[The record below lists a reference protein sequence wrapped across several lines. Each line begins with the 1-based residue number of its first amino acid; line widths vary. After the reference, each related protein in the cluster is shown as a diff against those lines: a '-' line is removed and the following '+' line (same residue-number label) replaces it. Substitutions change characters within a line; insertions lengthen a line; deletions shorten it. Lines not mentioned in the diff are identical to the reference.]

1 MPIGTPEGFLDITN
15 ATLRTSVVGISNTG
29 PTGELSIGSNLHVD
43 TTSSNVLH
51 VVGNTLTHNLTL
63 GTINL
68 TPAYGLE
75 NVVNVGSSTS
85 QTVTFSNITTGLTAT
100 TNVDVQGQVKATN
113 ATLGL
118 VATSNIEVGGQVK
131 ATNPTLGLVA
141 TSNIEVG
148 GQIKA
153 TNPTLGLVTTSNAE
167 VGTANLYVDTTT
179 GRVGIGSTQPRA
191 TLDINKTDAMI
202 LPSGTTAEEPA
213 TGITGMVR
221 LNTTIDKLQFY
232 NGNRW
237 SYVGGGSVSDVSP
250 TNLIA
255 ESGPHGRGDQST
267 PTPRKFPGFPMT
279 SNTTPLGYVA
289 SASSHA
295 SATSE
300 PWVLFNQKYTAHYD
314 DTPTGGNNNIWLSA
328 GSLYNS
334 SVEVGLYTG
343 LESTTVDGI
352 PILGEWVQLQT
363 PKAFKLTSTYGYPP
377 NGNGDQHRSPRNG
390 KIVGSNDGTTWT
402 EIISFFDLVTAEPG
416 GDVNSNQ
423 GPGVGISNWA
433 EGSATN
439 FGIVPSTVAYYKYYR
454 LIIQKANGN
463 DGGYTSLA
471 GWDLYGISEDD
482 SEFVA
487 IGGDTSTDVTIRS
500 QYNTPAVSGYK
511 LYLDGVQGSTATDL
525 STGSITVTENNV
537 TYDATEKAWVFDGST
552 ESNIVSATL
561 GFEGDQ
567 PLSVSTWFKSSNLE
581 TNVSTST
588 IFNVGTAGGEG
599 FAKAEAGVDL
609 TTLITANTWHN
620 LAFTSNGHGLYNH
633 TYLDG
638 KLIGSLPSHDTARY
652 YPDVSMRTY
661 SQDGYNVSVSS
672 QYHTST
678 QNRRPFLVFNQNY
691 VAGINYTSWKTPDT
705 YSTTGTPRTYVGYQ
719 RLGTSTSLG
728 EWIKLEM
735 PYEIFMTH
743 VHVVAEESE
752 AHQAPESFK
761 VYGSNDNV
769 NWTEI
774 LSETGAAPGDFNDSQ
789 SPSLYYADDTSRAY
803 KFFGFVSLTVV
814 GQQYLTLAG
823 LRYFGHRV
831 NDLVRFPDS
840 TTVRKFPDT
849 VMASNG
855 PQRGYTVSASSTQS
869 STYEVYNIFHLDL
882 NKEWRSDTQYGSGG
896 AYTGSRN
903 LGTGAVNGEWVKI
916 EMPHKIVLSS
926 IDLGGDTGYLNRAPE
941 DFKVYGSNDD
951 TNWTELISET
961 GITPLATPGTNH
973 TSSSSTAYKYFAL
986 VVTRTY
992 TTFDYVAIETLV
1004 FNGTEVAE
1012 PVLARLGGSFEGKIA
1027 NMRVY
1032 DRSIGERQVL
1042 EVWDA
1047 EKDRFGRGESSI
1059 TVHKGRLGVGTKTPQ
1074 ATLDVRGNIFG
1085 PLLTHKSY
1093 KWTATSIQR
1102 QNNAGSYP
1110 ITLLIQEVEIPE
1122 IYKNISPL
1130 NLRLSY
1136 TWNWFGEVDNN
1147 ADGQTSHNTY
1157 DVMAG
1162 TSVKYNND
1170 IVEHMN
1176 LGRISSLTTSNPE
1189 GAPIGV
1195 TILATAYHSTNDSS
1209 TPEMAVVPGFYE
1221 LKNVTSDKVTIDLYM
1236 IFHVDYPDSKVYT
1249 NRTVDSTLTT
1259 GYERGCSTLTVFM
1272 EPY

>member
-289 SASSHA
+289 SASS
-295 SATSE
+295 TY
-300 PWVLFNQKYTAHYD
+300 Q
-314 DTPTGGNNNIWLSA
+314 GA
-328 GSLYNS
+328 GSGYAAWKAFDGVIENRVS
-334 SVEVGLYTG
+334 TDNPIPDAPYYYDWKSAQSRYVANGLPV
-343 LESTTVDGI
+343 TTLPTQTAVSGDNVA
-352 PILGEWVQLQT
+352 GEWLQIEV
-363 PKAFKLTSTYGYPP
+363 PKAFKLTSTYGYP
-377 NGNGDQHRSPRNG
+377 GHSGDIQRAPKVG

-402 EIISFFDLVTAEPG
+402 LVHSFSDLLAYDPASGEVPMST
-416 GDVNSNQ
+416 Q
-423 GPGVGISNWA
+423 WA
-433 EGSATN
+433 QGSATS
-439 FGIVPSTVAYYKYYR
+439 FGDISPDVGYYRYYR
-454 LIIQKANGN
+454 LITTQVNEN
-463 DGGYTSLA
+463 VGGHVQLNQ
-471 GWDLYGISEDD
+471 WELYGISEDD

-487 IGGDTSTDVTIRS
+487 IGGDTSTDVTIKS

-511 LYLDGVQGSTATDL
+511 LYLDGAEGSTATDL
-525 STGSITVTENNV
+525 STGPITVTENNV

-609 TTLITANTWHN
+609 TTLITEDTWHN
-620 LAFTSNGHGLYNH
+620 LAFTSNGQGLYNH

-638 KLIGSLPSHDTARY
+638 NLIGSLPSYDSARY
-652 YPDVSMRTY
+652 YPEIPLLRE
-661 SQDGYNVSVSS
+661 SQDGYNISASS
-672 QYHTST
+672 DYNNFYSKTK
-678 QNRRPFLVFNQNY
+678 PFNHHAIQTENWATFN
-691 VAGINYTSWKTPDT
+691 GGFSDTINYSGTARLA
-705 YSTTGTPRTYVGYQ
+705 STTP
-719 RLGTSTSLG
+719 LG
-728 EWIKLEM
+728 EWLKLEM
-735 PYEIFMTH
+735 PHPILMTH
-743 VHVVAEESE
+743 IFLSSYDAGGMFN
-752 AHQAPESFK
+752 PTDFK
-761 VYGSNDNV
+761 VYGSNDDT
-769 NWTEI
+769 NWDEL
-774 LSETGAAPGDFNDSQ
+774 LSKTGFSVAAVAANDATK
-789 SPSLYYADDTSRAY
+789 LIDADTSTRAY
-803 KFFGFVSLTVV
+803 KYFALVITKKVSGTY
-814 GQQYLTLAG
+814 QYVHVHE

-855 PQRGYTVSASSTQS
+855 PQRGYTVSASGAPNPSYDSYHAFNNITANGNGSWHSESSYATSGTRES
-869 STYEVYNIFHLDL
+869 STSTLSS
-882 NKEWRSDTQYGSGG
+882 WTGG
-896 AYTGSRN
+896 GGGHN
-903 LGTGAVNGEWVKI
+903 GAWLKI
-916 EMPHKIVLSS
+916 QLPNKIVLNNIIFIQRPTYGIQQPRLFS
-926 IDLGGDTGYLNRAPE
+926 I
-941 DFKVYGSNDD
+941 VGSNDD
-951 TNWTELISET
+951 SNWYLVHEET
-961 GITPLATPGTNH
+961 SRTFTGATAPNPDPH
-973 TSSSSTAYKYFAL
+973 TMSGPYASTAWKYFA
-986 VVTRTY
+986 VVIRTGSTDNISDHVSIGDWELY
-992 TTFDYVAIETLV
+992 
-1004 FNGTEVAE
+1004 GTEVAE

-1027 NMRVY
+1027 NTRVY

-1042 EVWDA
+1042 EIWDA

-1085 PLLTHKSY
+1085 PLLTHRSY
-1093 KWTATSIQR
+1093 VWRKP
-1102 QNNAGSYP
+1102 G
-1110 ITLLIQEVEIPE
+1110 ITYLPASQECRILAQVVEIPE
-1122 IYKNISPL
+1122 MYKNISPL

-1136 TWNWFGEVDNN
+1136 LWQHFGETNN
-1147 ADGQTSHNTY
+1147 GQGENHVWRTNVKHSGNT
-1157 DVMAG
+1157 
-1162 TSVKYNND
+1162 
-1170 IVEHMN
+1170 VEHMN
-1176 LGRISSLTTSNPE
+1176 TGMEGGRF
-1189 GAPIGV
+1189 IGV
-1195 TILATAYHSTNDSS
+1195 SMSLITYTVNHTAN
-1209 TPEMAVVPGFYE
+1209 TPEIATIPGSYE
-1221 LKNVTSDKVTIDLYM
+1221 LKNVTGDTFEVELSLVSRIATTM
-1236 IFHVDYPDSKVYT
+1236 NT
-1249 NRTVDSTLTT
+1249 NRTINSADSSSD
-1259 GYERGCSTLTVFM
+1259 ERGCSTLTVFM

>member
-167 VGTANLYVDTTT
+167 IGTANLYVDTTT

-289 SASSHA
+289 SASSILTTYYAWGAFDGAIENRVSTTTPVPDAQYYYGWISAA
-295 SATSE
+295 S
-300 PWVLFNQKYTAHYD
+300 KYTGIQALHD
-314 DTPTGGNNNIWLSA
+314 
-328 GSLYNS
+328 GSVNTAVS
-334 SVEVGLYTG
+334 GDNVA
-343 LESTTVDGI
+343 
-352 PILGEWVQLQT
+352 GEWLQIEV
-363 PKAFKLTSTYGYPP
+363 PKAFKLTSTYGYP
-377 NGNGDQHRSPRNG
+377 GHSGDIRRAPKVG
-390 KIVGSNDGTTWT
+390 KIAGSNDGTTWT
-402 EIISFFDLVTAEPG
+402 LVHSFSDLLAYDPASGEVPMST
-416 GDVNSNQ
+416 Q
-423 GPGVGISNWA
+423 WA
-433 EGSATN
+433 QGSATS
-439 FGIVPSTVAYYKYYR
+439 FGDISPDVGYYRYYR
-454 LIIQKANGN
+454 LITTQVNEN
-463 DGGYTSLA
+463 VTGYVQLNQ
-471 GWDLYGISEDD
+471 WELYGISEDD

-487 IGGDTSTDVTIRS
+487 IGGDTSVDVTIKS

-511 LYLDGVQGSTATDL
+511 LYLDGAQGSTATDL

-620 LAFTSNGHGLYNH
+620 LAFTSNGQGLYNH

-638 KLIGSLPSHDTARY
+638 NLIGSLPSYDSARY
-652 YPDVSMRTY
+652 YPEIPLLRE
-661 SQDGYNVSVSS
+661 SQDGYIISASS
-672 QYHTST
+672 DYNNFYSKTK
-678 QNRRPFLVFNQNY
+678 PFNHRASQTENWATFN
-691 VAGINYTSWKTPDT
+691 GGFSDTINYTGTVRLASNTP
-705 YSTTGTPRTYVGYQ
+705 
-719 RLGTSTSLG
+719 LG
-728 EWIKLEM
+728 EWLKL
-735 PYEIFMTH
+735 
-743 VHVVAEESE
+743 
-752 AHQAPESFK
+752 
-761 VYGSNDNV
+761 
-769 NWTEI
+769 
-774 LSETGAAPGDFNDSQ
+774 
-789 SPSLYYADDTSRAY
+789 RC
-803 KFFGFVSLTVV
+803 LT
-814 GQQYLTLAG
+814 Q
-823 LRYFGHRV
+823 F
-831 NDLVRFPDS
+831 
-840 TTVRKFPDT
+840 
-849 VMASNG
+849 
-855 PQRGYTVSASSTQS
+855 
-869 STYEVYNIFHLDL
+869 
-882 NKEWRSDTQYGSGG
+882 
-896 AYTGSRN
+896 
-903 LGTGAVNGEWVKI
+903 
-916 EMPHKIVLSS
+916 
-926 IDLGGDTGYLNRAPE
+926 
-941 DFKVYGSNDD
+941 
-951 TNWTELISET
+951 
-961 GITPLATPGTNH
+961 
-973 TSSSSTAYKYFAL
+973 
-986 VVTRTY
+986 
-992 TTFDYVAIETLV
+992 
-1004 FNGTEVAE
+1004 
-1012 PVLARLGGSFEGKIA
+1012 
-1027 NMRVY
+1027 
-1032 DRSIGERQVL
+1032 
-1042 EVWDA
+1042 
-1047 EKDRFGRGESSI
+1047 
-1059 TVHKGRLGVGTKTPQ
+1059 
-1074 ATLDVRGNIFG
+1074 
-1085 PLLTHKSY
+1085 
-1093 KWTATSIQR
+1093 
-1102 QNNAGSYP
+1102 
-1110 ITLLIQEVEIPE
+1110 
-1122 IYKNISPL
+1122 
-1130 NLRLSY
+1130 
-1136 TWNWFGEVDNN
+1136 
-1147 ADGQTSHNTY
+1147 
-1157 DVMAG
+1157 
-1162 TSVKYNND
+1162 
-1170 IVEHMN
+1170 
-1176 LGRISSLTTSNPE
+1176 
-1189 GAPIGV
+1189 
-1195 TILATAYHSTNDSS
+1195 
-1209 TPEMAVVPGFYE
+1209 
-1221 LKNVTSDKVTIDLYM
+1221 
-1236 IFHVDYPDSKVYT
+1236 
-1249 NRTVDSTLTT
+1249 
-1259 GYERGCSTLTVFM
+1259 
-1272 EPY
+1272 

>member
-29 PTGELSIGSNLHVD
+29 PTGELSVGSNLHVD

-85 QTVTFSNITTGLTAT
+85 QTVTFSNITTGLIAT

-167 VGTANLYVDTTT
+167 IGTANLYVDTTT

-289 SASSHA
+289 SSS
-295 SATSE
+295 SRLSGSSE
-300 PWVLFNQKYTAHYD
+300 PWMLFNQKYTAHYD

-334 SVEVGLYTG
+334 SVEVGLYDG
-343 LESTTVDGI
+343 LESTAVDGI
-352 PILGEWVQLQT
+352 PIPGEWVQLQT

-463 DGGYTSLA
+463 DGGYTSLG

-511 LYLDGVQGSTATDL
+511 LYLDGVEGSTATDL

-567 PLSVSTWFKSSNLE
+567 PLSVSTWFKSSN
-581 TNVSTST
+581 
-588 IFNVGTAGGEG
+588 
-599 FAKAEAGVDL
+599 
-609 TTLITANTWHN
+609 
-620 LAFTSNGHGLYNH
+620 
-633 TYLDG
+633 
-638 KLIGSLPSHDTARY
+638 
-652 YPDVSMRTY
+652 
-661 SQDGYNVSVSS
+661 
-672 QYHTST
+672 
-678 QNRRPFLVFNQNY
+678 
-691 VAGINYTSWKTPDT
+691 
-705 YSTTGTPRTYVGYQ
+705 
-719 RLGTSTSLG
+719 
-728 EWIKLEM
+728 
-735 PYEIFMTH
+735 
-743 VHVVAEESE
+743 
-752 AHQAPESFK
+752 
-761 VYGSNDNV
+761 
-769 NWTEI
+769 
-774 LSETGAAPGDFNDSQ
+774 
-789 SPSLYYADDTSRAY
+789 
-803 KFFGFVSLTVV
+803 
-814 GQQYLTLAG
+814 
-823 LRYFGHRV
+823 
-831 NDLVRFPDS
+831 
-840 TTVRKFPDT
+840 
-849 VMASNG
+849 
-855 PQRGYTVSASSTQS
+855 
-869 STYEVYNIFHLDL
+869 
-882 NKEWRSDTQYGSGG
+882 
-896 AYTGSRN
+896 
-903 LGTGAVNGEWVKI
+903 
-916 EMPHKIVLSS
+916 
-926 IDLGGDTGYLNRAPE
+926 
-941 DFKVYGSNDD
+941 
-951 TNWTELISET
+951 
-961 GITPLATPGTNH
+961 
-973 TSSSSTAYKYFAL
+973 
-986 VVTRTY
+986 
-992 TTFDYVAIETLV
+992 
-1004 FNGTEVAE
+1004 
-1012 PVLARLGGSFEGKIA
+1012 
-1027 NMRVY
+1027 
-1032 DRSIGERQVL
+1032 
-1042 EVWDA
+1042 
-1047 EKDRFGRGESSI
+1047 
-1059 TVHKGRLGVGTKTPQ
+1059 
-1074 ATLDVRGNIFG
+1074 
-1085 PLLTHKSY
+1085 
-1093 KWTATSIQR
+1093 
-1102 QNNAGSYP
+1102 
-1110 ITLLIQEVEIPE
+1110 
-1122 IYKNISPL
+1122 
-1130 NLRLSY
+1130 
-1136 TWNWFGEVDNN
+1136 
-1147 ADGQTSHNTY
+1147 
-1157 DVMAG
+1157 
-1162 TSVKYNND
+1162 
-1170 IVEHMN
+1170 
-1176 LGRISSLTTSNPE
+1176 
-1189 GAPIGV
+1189 
-1195 TILATAYHSTNDSS
+1195 
-1209 TPEMAVVPGFYE
+1209 
-1221 LKNVTSDKVTIDLYM
+1221 
-1236 IFHVDYPDSKVYT
+1236 
-1249 NRTVDSTLTT
+1249 
-1259 GYERGCSTLTVFM
+1259 
-1272 EPY
+1272 

>member
-85 QTVTFSNITTGLTAT
+85 QTVTFSNITTGLIAT

-167 VGTANLYVDTTT
+167 IGTANLYVDTTT

-289 SASSHA
+289 SASSILTTYYAWGAFDGAIENRVSTDPPVPDAQYYYGWISAA
-295 SATSE
+295 SRYDANGLPVTTL
-300 PWVLFNQKYTAHYD
+300 PTQTAVSGD
-314 DTPTGGNNNIWLSA
+314 NVA
-328 GSLYNS
+328 
-334 SVEVGLYTG
+334 
-343 LESTTVDGI
+343 
-352 PILGEWVQLQT
+352 GEWLQIEV
-363 PKAFKLTSTYGYPP
+363 PKAFKLTSTYGYPGHTDDARRAP
-377 NGNGDQHRSPRNG
+377 KVG
-390 KIVGSNDGTTWT
+390 KIAGSNDGTTWT
-402 EIISFFDLVTAEPG
+402 LVHSFSDLLTYDPASGEVPMST
-416 GDVNSNQ
+416 Q
-423 GPGVGISNWA
+423 WA
-433 EGSATN
+433 QGSATS
-439 FGIVPSTVAYYKYYR
+439 FGDISPDVGYYRYYR
-454 LIIQKANGN
+454 LITTQVNANISGHVQLN
-463 DGGYTSLA
+463 Q
-471 GWDLYGISEDD
+471 WELYGISEDD

-487 IGGDTSTDVTIRS
+487 IGGDTSVDVTIKS

-511 LYLDGVQGSTATDL
+511 LYLDGAEGSTATDL
-525 STGSITVTENNV
+525 STGPITVTENNV

-609 TTLITANTWHN
+609 TPLITANTWHN
-620 LAFTSNGHGLYNH
+620 LAFTSNGQGLYNH

-638 KLIGSLPSHDTARY
+638 NLIGSLPSYDSARY
-652 YPDVSMRTY
+652 YPEIPLLRE
-661 SQDGYNVSVSS
+661 SQDGYSISASS
-672 QYHTST
+672 DYNNFYSKTKPFNH
-678 QNRRPFLVFNQNY
+678 RPSQGENWATFN
-691 VAGINYTSWKTPDT
+691 GGFPDTINYTGTVRLASNTP
-705 YSTTGTPRTYVGYQ
+705 
-719 RLGTSTSLG
+719 LG
-728 EWIKLEM
+728 EWLKVEM
-735 PYEIFMTH
+735 PHPILMTH
-743 VHVVAEESE
+743 IFLSSYGVNSLFN
-752 AHQAPESFK
+752 PTDFK
-761 VYGSNDNV
+761 VYGSNDDT
-769 NWTEI
+769 NWDEL
-774 LSETGAAPGDFNDSQ
+774 LSKTGFSVAAVAGNDGAK
-789 SPSLYYADDTSRAY
+789 LIDADTSTRAY
-803 KFFGFVSLTVV
+803 KYFALVITKKVSGTY
-814 GQQYLTLAG
+814 QYVHVHE

-849 VMASNG
+849 VMASHG
-855 PQRGYTVSASSTQS
+855 PQRGYTASASSEY
-869 STYEVYNIFHLDL
+869 STGYQAWKLFDNGSNLE
-882 NKEWRSDTQYGSGG
+882 SDSWEQGG
-896 AYTGSRN
+896 ASYSTS
-903 LGTGAVNGEWVKI
+903 
-916 EMPHKIVLSS
+916 
-926 IDLGGDTGYLNRAPE
+926 TGYLTSPGTEPTTNGIAGQWVQLELPYTILLSSWSLRPIKHNSLTNVGRDRAPQ
-941 DFKVYGSNDD
+941 DGYLFGSTDGS
-951 TNWTELISET
+951 TWSVVENWTDRTSWADGET
-961 GITPLATPGTNH
+961 LTFNVT
-973 TSSSSTAYKYFAL
+973 TSTYYKYFRL
-986 VVTRTY
+986 VWTRTRPGGSY
-992 TTFDYVAIETLV
+992 SAPASANEISF
-1004 FNGTEVAE
+1004 FGTQEST

-1027 NMRVY
+1027 NTRVY

-1085 PLLTHKSY
+1085 PLLTHRSY
-1093 KWTATSIQR
+1093 VWRKPGLTYVPV
-1102 QNNAGSYP
+1102 N
-1110 ITLLIQEVEIPE
+1110 QECRILAQVVEIPE
-1122 IYKNISPL
+1122 MYKNISPL

-1136 TWNWFGEVDNN
+1136 KWVWFGESSAEAYYTFWRTN
-1147 ADGQTSHNTY
+1147 
-1157 DVMAG
+1157 
-1162 TSVKYNND
+1162 VKHSGN

-1176 LGRISSLTTSNPE
+1176 TGMEGGR
-1189 GAPIGV
+1189 PIGV
-1195 TILATAYHSTNDSS
+1195 SMALTSIYSADHGT
-1209 TPEMAVVPGFYE
+1209 TPEMAFVPGSYE
-1221 LKNVTSDKVTIDLYM
+1221 LENVTGDTFEVELSLHLESART
-1236 IFHVDYPDSKVYT
+1236 VYI
-1249 NRTVDSTLTT
+1249 NRTVNSTSSADN
-1259 GYERGCSTLTVFM
+1259 ERGCSTLTVFM

>member
-85 QTVTFSNITTGLTAT
+85 QTVTFSNITTGLIAT

-167 VGTANLYVDTTT
+167 IGTANLYVDTTT

-289 SASSHA
+289 SASSILTTYYA
-295 SATSE
+295 WGAFDGAIE
-300 PWVLFNQKYTAHYD
+300 NRV
-314 DTPTGGNNNIWLSA
+314 
-328 GSLYNS
+328 
-334 SVEVGLYTG
+334 
-343 LESTTVDGI
+343 STTDPI
-352 PILGEWVQLQT
+352 PDAQYYYGWISAASRYDANGLPVTTLPQTQTAVSGDNVAGEWLQIEV
-363 PKAFKLTSTYGYPP
+363 PKAFKLTSTYGYPAHTDDARRAP
-377 NGNGDQHRSPRNG
+377 KVG
-390 KIVGSNDGTTWT
+390 KIAGSNDGTTWT
-402 EIISFFDLVTAEPG
+402 LVHSFSDLLAYNPASGEVPMST
-416 GDVNSNQ
+416 Q
-423 GPGVGISNWA
+423 WA
-433 EGSATN
+433 QGSATS
-439 FGIVPSTVAYYKYYR
+439 FGDISPDVGYYRYYR
-454 LIIQKANGN
+454 LITTQVNANISGHVQLN
-463 DGGYTSLA
+463 Q
-471 GWDLYGISEDD
+471 WELYGISEDD

-487 IGGDTSTDVTIRS
+487 IGGDTSVDVTIKS

-511 LYLDGVQGSTATDL
+511 LYLDGAEGSTATDL
-525 STGSITVTENNV
+525 STGPITVTENNV

-620 LAFTSNGHGLYNH
+620 LTFTSNGQGLYNH

-638 KLIGSLPSHDTARY
+638 NLIGSLPSYDSARY
-652 YPDVSMRTY
+652 YPEIPLLRR
-661 SQDGYNVSVSS
+661 SQDGYNVTSS
-672 QYHTST
+672 
-678 QNRRPFLVFNQNY
+678 
-691 VAGINYTSWKTPDT
+691 GEINYAHQAFEAFNHKFNAGSINDTWISIDAINRLYNAGDGLYSATGIRLAASTP
-705 YSTTGTPRTYVGYQ
+705 Y
-719 RLGTSTSLG
+719 G
-728 EWIKLEM
+728 EWIKIEM
-735 PYEIFMTH
+735 PHQLLMTH
-743 VHVVAEESE
+743 ILLAQDPGRSTL
-752 AHQAPESFK
+752 APEDFK
-761 VYGSNDNV
+761 VYGSNDDV
-769 NWTEI
+769 NWTEV
-774 LSETGAAPGDFNDSQ
+774 LSETGAAPSAVGTI
-789 SPSLYYADDTSRAY
+789 YTADDTTRAY
-803 KFFGFVSLTVV
+803 KYFAMVV
-814 GQQYLTLAG
+814 TRLVGVNHCAIG
-823 LRYFGHRV
+823 ELRYFGHRV

-855 PQRGYTVSASSTQS
+855 PQRGYTVTSSDFHSDDHHPWEAFNKVFYLAPANDGWVSPASGINYYSG
-869 STYEVYNIFHLDL
+869 
-882 NKEWRSDTQYGSGG
+882 GSG

-903 LGTGAVNGEWVKI
+903 LGTGAVNGEWIKL
-916 EMPHKIVLSS
+916 ELPHKILMTQ
-926 IDLGGDTGYLNRAPE
+926 LKLHGFGDQPNATPT
-941 DFKVYGSNDD
+941 DFKVYGSNDNI
-951 TNWTELISET
+951 NWTEVLSET
-961 GITPLATPGTNH
+961 GVTVARDTVGSLYSADDTT
-973 TSSSSTAYKYFAL
+973 TAYKYFGL
-986 VVTRTY
+986 VMTRTAANSS
-992 TTFDYVAIETLV
+992 YVGIQEIEYL
-1004 FNGTEVAE
+1004 GTAE
-1012 PVLARLGGSFEGKIA
+1012 STPVLARLGGSFEGKIA
-1027 NMRVY
+1027 NTRVY

-1042 EVWDA
+1042 EIWDA

-1085 PLLTHKSY
+1085 PLLTHRSY
-1093 KWTATSIQR
+1093 VWRKPGVTYLPA
-1102 QNNAGSYP
+1102 N
-1110 ITLLIQEVEIPE
+1110 QECRILAQVVEIPE
-1122 IYKNISPL
+1122 MYKNISPL

-1136 TWNWFGEVDNN
+1136 KWTFFGESSGNPENMVWRTNVKHS
-1147 ADGQTSHNTY
+1147 GNT
-1157 DVMAG
+1157 
-1162 TSVKYNND
+1162 
-1170 IVEHMN
+1170 VEHMN
-1176 LGRISSLTTSNPE
+1176 TGME
-1189 GAPIGV
+1189 GARPIGV
-1195 TILATAYHSTNDSS
+1195 TNWVLGYAPLQNSN
-1209 TPEMAVVPGFYE
+1209 TPDQAFIPGSYQ
-1221 LKNVTSDKVTIDLYM
+1221 LKNVTGDTIEIGLDLYPSGA
-1236 IFHVDYPDSKVYT
+1236 HTLYVNRPVNTADSF
-1249 NRTVDSTLTT
+1249 D
-1259 GYERGCSTLTVFM
+1259 GERGCSTLTVFM

>member
-167 VGTANLYVDTTT
+167 IGTANLYVDTTT

-267 PTPRKFPGFPMT
+267 PTPQKFPGFPMT

-289 SASSHA
+289 SASSILTTRYPWKAFDGAIENRATTTNPVPDAAYYHDWISAA
-295 SATSE
+295 S
-300 PWVLFNQKYTAHYD
+300 KYTGTQALY
-314 DTPTGGNNNIWLSA
+314 S
-328 GSLYNS
+328 GSENTAVS
-334 SVEVGLYTG
+334 GVNVA
-343 LESTTVDGI
+343 
-352 PILGEWVQLQT
+352 GEWLQIEV
-363 PKAFKLTSTYGYPP
+363 PKAFKLTSTYGYPAA
-377 NGNGDQHRSPRNG
+377 GTDIQRSPKVG
-390 KIVGSNDGTTWT
+390 KIAGSNDGTTWT
-402 EIISFFDLVTAEPG
+402 LVHSFSDLLTYDPASGEIPMST
-416 GDVNSNQ
+416 Q
-423 GPGVGISNWA
+423 WA
-433 EGSATN
+433 SGSATS
-439 FGIVPSTVAYYKYYR
+439 FGDISPDVGYYRYYR
-454 LIIQKANGN
+454 LITTQVNVNNSGHVQLN
-463 DGGYTSLA
+463 Q
-471 GWDLYGISEDD
+471 WELYGISEDD

-487 IGGDTSTDVTIRS
+487 IGGDTSVDVTIKS

-511 LYLDGVQGSTATDL
+511 LYLDGAEGSTATDL
-525 STGSITVTENNV
+525 STGPITVTENNV

-609 TTLITANTWHN
+609 TTLITEDTWHN
-620 LAFTSNGHGLYNH
+620 LAFTSNGQGLYNH

-638 KLIGSLPSHDTARY
+638 NLIGSLPSYDSARY
-652 YPDVSMRTY
+652 YPEIPLLRD
-661 SQDGYNVSVSS
+661 SQDGYNVTASS
-672 QYHTST
+672 EYSHLYRKTE
-678 QNRRPFLVFNQNY
+678 PFEHRASGSAHWLTFN
-691 VAGINYTSWKTPDT
+691 GGFSDTINYLGTARLA
-705 YSTTGTPRTYVGYQ
+705 STTP
-719 RLGTSTSLG
+719 LG
-728 EWIKLEM
+728 EWLKLEM
-735 PYEIFMTH
+735 PHPILMTH
-743 VHVVAEESE
+743 IILSSAGSHVD
-752 AHQAPESFK
+752 PTDFK
-761 VYGSNDNV
+761 VYGSNDDT
-769 NWTEI
+769 NWDEL
-774 LSETGAAPGDFNDSQ
+774 LSKTGFSVAVVTGNDGAK
-789 SPSLYYADDTSRAY
+789 LIDADTSTRAY
-803 KFFGFVSLTVV
+803 KYFALVITKKVSGTS
-814 GQQYLTLAG
+814 QYVHVHE

-849 VMASNG
+849 VMASHG
-855 PQRGYTVSASSTQS
+855 PQRGYTASASSEYSTAYQAWQLFDNGTDLEANSWEQS
-869 STYEVYNIFHLDL
+869 GSSYST
-882 NKEWRSDTQYGSGG
+882 S
-896 AYTGSRN
+896 
-903 LGTGAVNGEWVKI
+903 
-916 EMPHKIVLSS
+916 
-926 IDLGGDTGYLNRAPE
+926 TGYLTSPGTEPTTNGIAGQWVQLELPYTILLSSWSFRPIKHPSLTNVGRDRAPQ
-941 DFKVYGSNDD
+941 DGYLFGSTDGS
-951 TNWTELISET
+951 TWSVVENWTDR
-961 GITPLATPGTNH
+961 
-973 TSSSSTAYKYFAL
+973 TSWADGQTLTFSVTTSTYYKYFRL
-986 VVTRTY
+986 VWTRTRPGGSY
-992 TTFDYVAIETLV
+992 SAPATANEISFY
-1004 FNGTEVAE
+1004 GTAE
-1012 PVLARLGGSFEGKIA
+1012 STPVLARLGGSFEGKIA
-1027 NMRVY
+1027 NTRVY

-1085 PLLTHKSY
+1085 PLLTHRSY
-1093 KWTATSIQR
+1093 VWRKPGVLYLPANQDVR
-1102 QNNAGSYP
+1102 VLAQV
-1110 ITLLIQEVEIPE
+1110 VEIPE
-1122 IYKNISPL
+1122 MYKNISPL

-1136 TWNWFGEVDNN
+1136 KWTFFGESSVNPEN
-1147 ADGQTSHNTY
+1147 MVWRTNVKHSGNT
-1157 DVMAG
+1157 
-1162 TSVKYNND
+1162 
-1170 IVEHMN
+1170 VEHMN
-1176 LGRISSLTTSNPE
+1176 TGME
-1189 GAPIGV
+1189 GAVRPIGV
-1195 TILATAYHSTNDSS
+1195 TNWVFGYTIQNSN
-1209 TPEMAVVPGFYE
+1209 TPDQAFIPGSYQ
-1221 LKNVTSDKVTIDLYM
+1221 LKNVTGDTIEIGLDLFPSGAHTLY
-1236 IFHVDYPDSKVYT
+1236 V
-1249 NRTVDSTLTT
+1249 NRPVNTADAFD
-1259 GYERGCSTLTVFM
+1259 GERGCSTLTVFM